1 MRLVLRRLGVKCSVS
16 ERNAPNLPYSWLATS
31 MPIAEL
37 ADGDWRDRAYKNAT
51 VHRRRV
57 ATEAAP
63 PPDQYGPGLAGRA
76 RSPSRLAVR
85 GRDLRGP
92 SNPGGG
98 LRDLPKAHKPRAC
111 QATPRNRAP
120 WCRRLRRGRV
130 RVNRVHGTEEG
141 RDGRYRNQGR
151 CRHGGPGAGSGG
163 KVRPQFDILGGRR
176 HHEKSW

>member
-1 MRLVLRRLGVKCSVS
+1 MRLVLRRLGVKCSAS

-31 MPIAEL
+31 MPI

-92 SNPGGG
+92 SNPG
-98 LRDLPKAHKPRAC
+98 
-111 QATPRNRAP
+111 
-120 WCRRLRRGRV
+120 RGA
-130 RVNRVHGTEEG
+130 
-141 RDGRYRNQGR
+141 QG
-151 CRHGGPGAGSGG
+151 PPES
-163 KVRPQFDILGGRR
+163 P
-176 HHEKSW
+176 